1 MSTVPMQNLIDD
13 YAQKMERGLK
23 VKMRHF
29 VATIPFAERADFF
42 HPMNRDLWQAEFG
55 RYLQQKGEFASND

>member
-1 MSTVPMQNLIDD
+1 MPTYSPQNIIDD
-13 YAQKMERGLK
+13 YAEQMARGLRL
-23 VKMRHF
+23 KMRHF
-29 VATIPFAERADFF
+29 VAAIPFAERADFF